1 MRKELLKLY
10 LLLLVAFV
18 GGTVAFGQTE
28 KGNRKQTAKQDT
40 LDSRLI
46 QVHKIFILGNEK
58 TKDYIITRELRLQEG
73 EYVPAGSLDE
83 LVETSRNNVYNTN
96 LFYSV
101 TIDQLELDSAT
112 VDLLIKVEERWYI
125 WPSPVFRLADRNFND
140 WWYNRDHDPSR
151 VKYGLKLDVYN
162 FRGRKESLRF
172 IGLTG
177 FEKRL
182 IFQYSI
188 PYIDKSQKH
197 GLTFGG
203 GYLNN
208 KKLPYMTTDHFTVFT
223 DSTTAEEINREAT
236 SGYIVYT
243 YRPSFYNYHYL
254 MLQGYSMNISD
265 TIAALN
271 PNYFGEGTTSQQV
284 LGLSYSFSQDKR
296 NNKNYPLTGHKT
308 LAMIEKL
315 GLGIFKDVDIW
326 RLTAN
331 HYHYFDMG
339 SGFYGNVSIGG
350 QLTTSDNVPYF
361 NYTQFGLDNYYVRGY
376 ELDVIEGPQNFL
388 TKNTLKKRLLS
399 TQANLGQAMPLKK
412 FRKIPFAFYAKM
424 FGDAGWVNNYPGY
437 YQSDV
442 LTNRLLYGVGL
453 GLDIVTLYD
462 ITFRFEYSYNS
473 QGELNFFINFQSE
486 L

>member
-1 MRKELLKLY
+1 
-10 LLLLVAFV
+10 
-18 GGTVAFGQTE
+18 
-28 KGNRKQTAKQDT
+28 
-40 LDSRLI
+40 
-46 QVHKIFILGNEK
+46 
-58 TKDYIITRELRLQEG
+58 
-73 EYVPAGSLDE
+73 
-83 LVETSRNNVYNTN
+83 
-96 LFYSV
+96 
-101 TIDQLELDSAT
+101 
-112 VDLLIKVEERWYI
+112 
-125 WPSPVFRLADRNFND
+125 
-140 WWYNRDHDPSR
+140 
-151 VKYGLKLDVYN
+151 
-162 FRGRKESLRF
+162 
-172 IGLTG
+172 
-177 FEKRL
+177 
-182 IFQYSI
+182 
-188 PYIDKSQKH
+188 
-197 GLTFGG
+197 
-203 GYLNN
+203 
-208 KKLPYMTTDHFTVFT
+208 
-223 DSTTAEEINREAT
+223 
-236 SGYIVYT
+236 
-243 YRPSFYNYHYL
+243 
-254 MLQGYSMNISD
+254 
-265 TIAALN
+265 
-271 PNYFGEGTTSQQV
+271 
-284 LGLSYSFSQDKR
+284 
-296 NNKNYPLTGHKT
+296 
-308 LAMIEKL
+308 
-315 GLGIFKDVDIW
+315 KDVDIW